1 MKRLLLFAI
10 CYLPIALFAQSSQ
23 TASDYIARRLQ
34 IPLIDAPQKVPN
46 ASVSVSGNP
55 GPATYFYWIVT
66 NGLAG
71 ASSPAGPFQ
80 LSNAPNTLTGS
91 NFNQISW
98 ATSLG
103 AVNYD
108 VLRTSTPG
116 PPFGACNCAV
126 ATAVTG
132 NSTNDQANALNAYT
146 VNTFDPSTLLM
157 TITHES
163 QGASSSNLVFRS
175 GGVKIFQVSSTGA
188 IGNFGP
194 FTFNSGTVLA
204 PGLAFSADTASG
216 FYLIGAGHWGL
227 SLAGTNNVDFQNLI
241 TIFNSGQAKTNVFCT
256 SISNPDA
263 GISRSAAGIL
273 AIGNCTAGDASG
285 TIKAAAAQLNGPVT
299 GASLDGAASGNSVTL
314 LNSQD
319 LLGNLTGNGADQTVY
334 SFTIP
339 ANTIQAGKGLRLR
352 FSAINNNNVA
362 VTVKIKLG
370 ATTIITFTTAATAN
384 NNWNISTEMMN
395 NSGVQNAQ
403 SWSGWFFDGATVL
416 SNYAGISSAENTANA
431 LPLVITASEANPN
444 TISPKKFAA
453 ELIQ

>member
-1 MKRLLLFAI
+1 MKRLLLFTI

-23 TASDYIARRLQ
+23 TGSDYIARRLQ
-34 IPLIDAPQKVPN
+34 IPLLDSPLKVSN

-108 VLRTSTPG
+108 ILRTSTPG

-132 NSTNDQANALNAYT
+132 NTTNDQANALNAYT
-146 VNTFDPSTLLM
+146 VNTFDPSTLVM

-163 QGASSSNLVFRS
+163 LGASSSNLVFRS
-175 GGVKIFQVSSTGA
+175 GGVKIFQVSSAGA

-194 FTFNSGTVLA
+194 FTFNSGTVGA
-204 PGLAFSADTASG
+204 PGLAFTADSASG

-227 SLAGTNNVDFQNLI
+227 SLSGANNIDFQNLI
-241 TIFNSGQAKTNVFCT
+241 TIFNSGQGKTNVFCT
-256 SISNPDA
+256 SINNPDA

-299 GASLDGAASGNSVTL
+299 GASLNGAASGNSVTL
-314 LNSQD
+314 VDSQD
-319 LLGNLTGNGADQTVY
+319 ALAPVTGNGTDQTLY
-334 SFTIP
+334 TKTIP
-339 ANTIQAGKGLRLR
+339 ANTIQAGKGFRIR
-352 FSAINNNNVA
+352 ASFTNNNNVSP
-362 VTVKIKLG
+362 TVKLFIG
-370 ATTIITFTTAATAN
+370 ATATSFTPAATATQS
-384 NNWNISTEMMN
+384 WNMQWEVFN
-395 NSGVQNAQ
+395 KAGVQNAQ
-403 SWSGWFFDGATVL
+403 QTSGWFLDGGTIL
-416 SNYAGISSAENTANA
+416 SDAAIISSAENFANAITIKITAN
-431 LPLVITASEANPN
+431 EANPN
-444 TISPKKFAA
+444 TVTPQKWIV